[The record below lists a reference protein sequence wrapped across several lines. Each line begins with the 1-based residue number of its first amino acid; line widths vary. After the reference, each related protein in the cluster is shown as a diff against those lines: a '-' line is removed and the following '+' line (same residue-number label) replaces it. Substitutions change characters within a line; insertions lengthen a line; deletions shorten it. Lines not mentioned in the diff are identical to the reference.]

1 VDDIIV
7 FRQLSR
13 EDLVQIVDLQLAKLR
28 QTLAER
34 HITLEVTPEAK
45 MLVAAQGYD
54 PVYGARPLKRVIQ
67 RLLQNPI
74 ALELLEG
81 NFHEGDTVRVQQDG
95 EILRFE
101 KVEAVEPQAVP
112 EMAGA

>member
-13 EDLVQIVDLQLAKLR
+13 DDLVRIVDLQLERLQR
-28 QTLAER
+28 ILADR
-34 HITLEVTPEAK
+34 RITLEVAPEAK
-45 MLVAAQGYD
+45 ALLAAEGYD

-81 NFHEGDTVRVQQDG
+81 HFHEGDTVRVERDG
-95 EILRFE
+95 NALRFE
-101 KVEAVEPQAVP
+101 RVERSVP
-112 EMAGA
+112 EPEMVSA